1 LTDIIHPQELH
12 NAVCKALLWKT
23 HGGKNNRMW
32 QQHSFLQDKKF
43 QLRKNLAT
51 SQWPFKQWT
60 LKFFFTGRNA
70 NPLYQ
75 LTKSGSYGELAM
87 NPCIDF
93 LWRR

>member
-1 LTDIIHPQELH
+1 VE
-12 NAVCKALLWKT
+12 AKT
-23 HGGKNNRMW
+23 TECDNNIL
-32 QQHSFLQDKKF
+32 LQDKKF

-51 SQWPFKQWT
+51 SQWLFKQWT

-70 NPLYQ
+70 NTLYQ
-75 LTKSGSYGELAM
+75 MTKSGAHGELAM